1 MRKIPFYPILLAM
14 FSVMSLLANNIHEVN
29 PSVSIRSFIIIG
41 ILSIVIMLF
50 MKVLF
55 KDWHKAA
62 IASSLII
69 FMLMSYG
76 HIYDALRSI
85 PQVGLEISPHRFLL
99 PVYIVIMITGFWW
112 IRKKVEDASR
122 FTYGLNIASVVLI
135 IIPSFQIGQY
145 ILGTDQSADVSAV
158 LTLESQVLSM
168 DEDEIPPDIYYI
180 ILDTYTR
187 GDALQR
193 ELQFD
198 NSYFL
203 DELRRRGFYV
213 AECSRSNYGGTF
225 GSLTSALNMNYIS
238 AIKQQL
244 REHDEDAENY
254 RLLLKHNLVR
264 HLLEETGYTVVAFD
278 THYDWSRFSDAD
290 IYLSRET
297 DSINLQIIEP
307 FEAMLIKNTM
317 GLLLTDLDYKT
328 RPRILENV
336 IEGVNFPY
344 RGFAENQL
352 FILDQL
358 PRLSSLTGP
367 KFVFVHILVPHVP
380 RVFTAEGEIEK
391 DTGYYGGRL
400 SGAINDEYDRKGY
413 THEIEFINSELL
425 GIVDELIRGS
435 ESDPIII
442 LQGDTGKSGENTYQI
457 LNAYYLTDIDQSK
470 LYPTISPVNSFRLI
484 FNEYFG
490 SDYELL
496 SDRSYQDDTDLVELP
511 ETSDFCTDL
520 P

>member
-1 MRKIPFYPILLAM
+1 M

-85 PQVGLEISPHRFLL
+85 PQVGLEISRHRFLL

-307 FEAMLIKNTM
+307 F
-317 GLLLTDLDYKT
+317 
-328 RPRILENV
+328 
-336 IEGVNFPY
+336 
-344 RGFAENQL
+344 
-352 FILDQL
+352 
-358 PRLSSLTGP
+358 
-367 KFVFVHILVPHVP
+367 
-380 RVFTAEGEIEK
+380 
-391 DTGYYGGRL
+391 
-400 SGAINDEYDRKGY
+400 
-413 THEIEFINSELL
+413 
-425 GIVDELIRGS
+425 
-435 ESDPIII
+435 
-442 LQGDTGKSGENTYQI
+442 
-457 LNAYYLTDIDQSK
+457 
-470 LYPTISPVNSFRLI
+470 
-484 FNEYFG
+484 
-490 SDYELL
+490 
-496 SDRSYQDDTDLVELP
+496 
-511 ETSDFCTDL
+511 
-520 P
+520 

>member
-62 IASSLII
+62 IASALII

-85 PQVGLEISPHRFLL
+85 PQVGLEISRHRFLL

-203 DELRRRGFYV
+203 DELR
-213 AECSRSNYGGTF
+213 
-225 GSLTSALNMNYIS
+225 
-238 AIKQQL
+238 
-244 REHDEDAENY
+244 
-254 RLLLKHNLVR
+254 
-264 HLLEETGYTVVAFD
+264 
-278 THYDWSRFSDAD
+278 
-290 IYLSRET
+290 
-297 DSINLQIIEP
+297 
-307 FEAMLIKNTM
+307 
-317 GLLLTDLDYKT
+317 
-328 RPRILENV
+328 
-336 IEGVNFPY
+336 
-344 RGFAENQL
+344 
-352 FILDQL
+352 
-358 PRLSSLTGP
+358 
-367 KFVFVHILVPHVP
+367 
-380 RVFTAEGEIEK
+380 
-391 DTGYYGGRL
+391 
-400 SGAINDEYDRKGY
+400 
-413 THEIEFINSELL
+413 
-425 GIVDELIRGS
+425 
-435 ESDPIII
+435 
-442 LQGDTGKSGENTYQI
+442 
-457 LNAYYLTDIDQSK
+457 
-470 LYPTISPVNSFRLI
+470 
-484 FNEYFG
+484 
-490 SDYELL
+490 
-496 SDRSYQDDTDLVELP
+496 
-511 ETSDFCTDL
+511 
-520 P
+520 